1 VSFGVADPAR
11 PFGEP
16 AARPENVR
24 ALERGLAIIQAFDAE
39 HPALTLSD
47 AAKQTGL
54 PRAVVRRFLYTLED
68 LGYVRTDGKTF
79 SLRPRV
85 LRLGYAYLA
94 SFGLPGIARM
104 HLEDLVEHIGQ
115 SAALAVLDGPEVV
128 YIAQVRGPRLSAV
141 SMRVGERFPAH
152 ATSAGRVLL
161 AGQPKDA
168 LDDHLAEMAV
178 DPTELRAIL
187 DEVRESGWA
196 MRSEDGLPAIAVP
209 VCDRGE
215 VVAAL
220 TVHAVQVDGLV
231 PVLRR
236 TAEAIEQDLL
246 AAARR

>member
-1 VSFGVADPAR
+1 MSFGVADPAR

-24 ALERGLAIIQAFDAE
+24 ALERGLAIIQAFDAD

-79 SLRPRV
+79 SLRPKV

-94 SFGLPGIARM
+94 SFGLPEIARM
-104 HLEDLVEHIGQ
+104 HLEDLVEHTGQ
-115 SAALAVLDGPEVV
+115 PAALAVLDGPDAV
-128 YIAQVRGPRLSAV
+128 YVAQVRGT
-141 SMRVGERFPAH
+141 VGMHVGKRSPAH
-152 ATSAGRVLL
+152 ATSAGQVLL

-168 LDDHLAEMAV
+168 LDDHLAELAG
-178 DPTELRAIL
+178 DLTELRTIL

-196 MRSEDGLPAIAVP
+196 MRSANGLLAIAVP
-209 VCDRGE
+209 VRDRGE

-220 TVHAVQVDGLV
+220 TVHAVQVAGLV

-236 TAEAIEQDLL
+236 TADAIERDLL
-246 AAARR
+246 AAPRR

>member
-1 VSFGVADPAR
+1 MSFGVADPAR
-11 PFGEP
+11 SFGEP

-24 ALERGLAIIQAFDAE
+24 ALERGLAVIQAFDAE

-79 SLRPRV
+79 SLRPKV

-94 SFGLPGIARM
+94 SFGLPEIARM
-104 HLEDLVEHIGQ
+104 HLEDLVERIGQ
-115 SAALAVLDGPEVV
+115 SAALAVLDGTEVV
-128 YIAQVRGPRLSAV
+128 YVAQVRGSRLSAV

-152 ATSAGRVLL
+152 ATATGQVLL

-168 LDDHLAEMAV
+168 LDDHPA
-178 DPTELRAIL
+178 ELRAIL

-196 MRSEDGLPAIAVP
+196 IRSEDGLPAVAVP
-209 VCDRGE
+209 VCDRGQ

-220 TVHAVQVDGLV
+220 TVHAGQVDGLV

-246 AAARR
+246 AAPCR